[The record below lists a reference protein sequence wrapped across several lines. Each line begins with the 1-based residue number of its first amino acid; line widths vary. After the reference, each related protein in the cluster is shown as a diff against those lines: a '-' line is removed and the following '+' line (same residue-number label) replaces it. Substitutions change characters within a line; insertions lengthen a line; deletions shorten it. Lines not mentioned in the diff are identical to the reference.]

1 MPGGRPTK
9 YMPDYCEAAVSFFDE
24 KCYDEVVIKTK
35 TALVEKETTKRI
47 PKLLPTLVGFSRKI
61 GVSYSTLTRWCNPK
75 HASYKEEF
83 CDTIT
88 RVCKPYQKNF
98 LIQAGLMGF
107 YNPQAFKFVAV
118 NITDMV
124 DRKDVGIEVGQE
136 AKKFA
141 NWLEGRDLPKELPES
156 IETPL
161 PVKQVESV
169 DLGAEPGVL
178 EDKHG

>member
-1 MPGGRPTK
+1 
-9 YMPDYCEAAVSFFDE
+9 
-24 KCYDEVVIKTK
+24 
-35 TALVEKETTKRI
+35 
-47 PKLLPTLVGFSRKI
+47 
-61 GVSYSTLTRWCNPK
+61 
-75 HASYKEEF
+75 
-83 CDTIT
+83 
-88 RVCKPYQKNF
+88 
-98 LIQAGLMGF
+98 MGF

-169 DLGAEPGVL
+169 ELGAETGVL
-178 EDKHG
+178 EVEHG